1 MMRLICIIKFVP
13 DVDNFK
19 YDYENNV
26 LIRENVR
33 LTLNP
38 DDACAVAFALKVKAK
53 DPETHIEVVT
63 MAPISVKPH
72 MEDLLRLGV
81 DTGTIISDRLYVG
94 SDTYA
99 TSLVLGRYLSSQT
112 YDVILSGTHAIDGDT
127 SHIPAQLGDLL
138 GLNQMSG
145 IIKVDETALSKTS
158 AVFEVE
164 TEDMIATYEMMLPA
178 ILSLTRESSY
188 KLPYIKRQDMDLDV
202 TNRLNIISNEH
213 LGFEVDE
220 VGIKGSPTKV
230 AKTYTKEFDQKERT
244 VIGTDDE
251 GITLVYEFL
260 KEKGFI

>member
-1 MMRLICIIKFVP
+1 MRLICIVKYVP

-38 DDACAVAFALKVKAK
+38 DDACAVAFALKVKAQRPK
-53 DPETHIEVVT
+53 THIEVVT
-63 MAPISVKPH
+63 MAPISVQPH

-81 DTGTIISDRLYVG
+81 DRGTILSDRLYVG

-99 TSLVLGRYLSSQT
+99 TSLVLGRYISSQT

-145 IIKVDETALSKTS
+145 IIKVDEAALSEAL

-178 ILSLTRESSY
+178 ILSLTRESGY
-188 KLPYIKRQDMDLDV
+188 KLPYIKRQDMDMDV
-202 TNRLNIISNEH
+202 TNRLNILSNEH
-213 LGFEVDE
+213 LGFEADE

-230 AKTYTKEFDQKERT
+230 AKTYTKEFNQKERT

>member
-1 MMRLICIIKFVP
+1 MMRIICIVKFVP

-38 DDACAVAFALKVKAK
+38 DDACAVAFALKVKAQK
-53 DPETHIEVVT
+53 SETHIEVVT
-63 MAPISVKPH
+63 MAPLSVKPH

-81 DTGTIISDRLYVG
+81 DRGTIISDRLYVG

-99 TSLVLGRYLSSQT
+99 TSLVLGRYLSSQA
-112 YDVILSGTHAIDGDT
+112 YNLILSGTHAIDGDT
-127 SHIPAQLGDLL
+127 SHIPAQLGDYL
-138 GLNQMSG
+138 GLNQMSR
-145 IIKVDETALSKTS
+145 IVRIDEETLSPTA
-158 AVFEVE
+158 AVFDVE
-164 TEDMIATYEMMLPA
+164 TDDRITTYEMMLPG
-178 ILSLTRESSY
+178 ILSLTRESGY
-188 KLPYIKRQDMDLDV
+188 KLPYIKSQHMDMDV
-202 TNRLNIISNEH
+202 TNRLCHISNED
-213 LGFEVDE
+213 LAFEAEE

-244 VIGTDDE
+244 IISTDDE

-260 KEKGFI
+260 KDKGFI